1 MPQLRPTPIALTR
14 LHKDCSKQQIP
25 SPQPQMAPTRKHRT
39 RSKARDSRDK
49 GKVRGNRDKVRDK
62 GKARDRDRSRVP
74 VVAMAV
80 EEKAIRL
87 EASQGK
93 TNRSLCQDRPVLVAA
108 RKAMMVTTALSRT
121 AVLSPTRR
129 SLNNITR
136 WPTTPLTIA
145 TYHPK

>member
-1 MPQLRPTPIALTR
+1 
-14 LHKDCSKQQIP
+14 
-25 SPQPQMAPTRKHRT
+25 MAPAHKART
-39 RSKARDSRDK
+39 RIKARDSRDK

-62 GKARDRDRSRVP
+62 GKARDRGRVP

-80 EEKAIRL
+80 EEEAIRL

>member
-14 LHKDCSKQQIP
+14 LHKACSKQQIP
-25 SPQPQMAPTRKHRT
+25 SPQPQMAPTRKRRT
-39 RSKARDSRDK
+39 RIKARDSRDK

-62 GKARDRDRSRVP
+62 VKARDSRDRDRGRGRVP
-74 VVAMAV
+74 VVTMAV

-108 RKAMMVTTALSRT
+108 RK
-121 AVLSPTRR
+121 
-129 SLNNITR
+129 
-136 WPTTPLTIA
+136 
-145 TYHPK
+145 